1 MVFVSL
7 NVWESLFIFPFKQ
20 IVVWNCKLLEG
31 DISVLRR
38 CQMTLIVLAA
48 LRSVVFGMSTVW
60 RVQGDCWLS
69 CKSEWPCN
77 TVPFSQTQ
85 KHRSALCRW
94 SVNTCSS
101 WWFSCTIFVMHAFSL
116 IILSSFQ
123 YVLVVAEVKQIW
135 KNYVCYCYMF
145 ITLLWEEF
153 ICLVESGWLKTGL
166 MSHMYFIKGTL
177 KSH

>member
-1 MVFVSL
+1 MRIAIC
-7 NVWESLFIFPFKQ
+7 FIFPFKQ
-20 IVVWNCKLLEG
+20 TVVRNYKLLEG
-31 DISVLRR
+31 NPSILRR
-38 CQMTLIVLAA
+38 CPRTWIVLPE
-48 LRSVVFGMSTVW
+48 LRAVVFGTNMVW

-69 CKSEWPCN
+69 WNCENEW
-77 TVPFSQTQ
+77 TYSSVLFSHTQ
-85 KHRSALCRW
+85 KQRSALCRW

-101 WWFSCTIFVMHAFSL
+101 RWFLCTICVMHPFFL

-123 YVLVVAEVKQIW
+123 CVLVVAEVKQIQ
-135 KNYVCYCYMF
+135 KNHACYCYMF

-153 ICLVESGWLKTGL
+153 MCLLERGWMKTGV